1 MEGLK
6 CWHRTSEGYLD
17 IGTSVRRAYVHV
29 YVSRGLPWTVRRFVV
44 YYNTLLCV
52 ARSSSDPA
60 IPSQL
65 AFVRMYK
72 VCQLVTHHSM

>member
-29 YVSRGLPWTVRRFVV
+29 YSGKESPD
-44 YYNTLLCV
+44 
-52 ARSSSDPA
+52 SG
-60 IPSQL
+60 
-65 AFVRMYK
+65 
-72 VCQLVTHHSM
+72 

>member
-29 YVSRGLPWTVRRFVV
+29 YVSRGLPWTCSAFCCLLQHPIVRGQELIRPC
-44 YYNTLLCV
+44 N
-52 ARSSSDPA
+52 S
-60 IPSQL
+60 
-65 AFVRMYK
+65 
-72 VCQLVTHHSM
+72 